1 MVSDNYKLINWKE
14 YIKNKIPSFLQK
26 NFLISWL
33 LVLISPIIWLHNEF
47 IKYKNQALYKAS
59 HSSQIASLQ
68 AVLND
73 NFDNSKRRIKIIN
86 ITYKE
91 SIYFYEPQENKEV
104 FFYKPEENKPNY
116 FYEIEDLNTKG
127 IDFLVLIPKDIISNN
142 KTEQIRAQVDYYK
155 LYSKNYE
162 LIEN

>member
-1 MVSDNYKLINWKE
+1 MNWKNH
-14 YIKNKIPSFLQK
+14 IKDNLPNILQK
-26 NFLISWL
+26 NFLINWL

-47 IKYKNQALYKAS
+47 IKYKNQSLYRAS
-59 HSSQIASLQ
+59 HNSQISSLQ

-86 ITYKE
+86 VIYKE
-91 SIYFYEPQENKEV
+91 SIYFYEPQENKEI
-104 FFYKPEENKPNY
+104 FFYKPEENKSNY
-116 FYEIEDLNTKG
+116 FYEIEDLHTKG
-127 IDFLVLIPKDIISNN
+127 IDFLVLIPRDIISNN
-142 KTEQIRAQVDYYK
+142 KTEQIIAQIDYYK